1 MQPAQVTAA
10 GAAAPDRL
18 RGEDVF
24 LASIAGY
31 VDTLGFVALFGLFT
45 AHVTGNFILIGSGL
59 AGVGQ
64 GLMIK
69 WLAFPAFIAG
79 IVAARVLDHRMRVRG
94 HGVRARS
101 LYALQTILLA
111 GFMLAGVAASPIG
124 SADAPATI
132 VCGLLGAAAMG
143 VQNAHG
149 RLTARTVVANTVMT
163 GNVTQAVIDAFDWLV
178 PIAAPAEREAARGCD
193 ARCRRWS
200 GSRSA
205 RAPGRAPTC
214 TPGSGHWC
222 CHSRRSVS
230 SPGAPAGL
238 ANRPRRAECRFC
250 TRRRL
255 RARPGRRRS
264 CAAFLHF
271 LQRRFRERLDA
282 GRSAR
287 DRSTVR
293 RKRSVTRAW

>member
-111 GFMLAGVAASPIG
+111 GFMVAGVAASPIG

-132 VCGLLGAAAMG
+132 VCGLVGAAARG

-149 RLTARTVVANTVMT
+149 GLSARTVVANTVMT

-178 PIAAPAEREAARGCD
+178 PIAAPAEREAAR
-193 ARCRRWS
+193 A
-200 GSRSA
+200 
-205 RAPGRAPTC
+205 
-214 TPGSGHWC
+214 
-222 CHSRRSVS
+222 
-230 SPGAPAGL
+230 
-238 ANRPRRAECRFC
+238 
-250 TRRRL
+250 RL
-255 RARPGRRRS
+255 RRTLPPVVGFALGAGAGASAYVYAGFWTLVLPLAALGFLTWRSGRTG
-264 CAAFLHF
+264 
-271 LQRRFRERLDA
+271 EP
-282 GRSAR
+282 SASR
-287 DRSTVR
+287 
-293 RKRSVTRAW
+293 

>member
-111 GFMLAGVAASPIG
+111 GFMVAGVAASPIG

-178 PIAAPAEREAARGCD
+178 PIAAPAEREA
-193 ARCRRWS
+193 
-200 GSRSA
+200 
-205 RAPGRAPTC
+205 RA
-214 TPGSGHWC
+214 
-222 CHSRRSVS
+222 
-230 SPGAPAGL
+230 
-238 ANRPRRAECRFC
+238 
-250 TRRRL
+250 RL
-255 RARPGRRRS
+255 RRTLPPVVGFALGAGAGASAYVYAGFWTLVLPLAALGFLTWRSGRTG
-264 CAAFLHF
+264 
-271 LQRRFRERLDA
+271 EP
-282 GRSAR
+282 SASR
-287 DRSTVR
+287 
-293 RKRSVTRAW
+293 